1 MKLTRLI
8 RESIKDGRSEAY
20 IALLEDWGRWASYRA
35 GGPQGYAGGTPGET
49 PRFIDDE
56 SALQIERA
64 LATLRKSFKRLCL
77 VFLWHYKSGLD
88 ADDIEARVRGYK
100 WGWDYELNHY
110 HCGYAAIE
118 EMLKRAELKV
128 LEKLKEFEND

>member
-20 IALLEDWGRWASYRA
+20 IALLEDWGRWASFHA

-64 LATLRKSFKRLCL
+64 LATLRRTFPRLLL
-77 VFLWHYKSGLD
+77 VFLWHYKSGMD

-128 LEKLKEFEND
+128 LDALRGPGR

>member
-8 RESIKDGRSEAY
+8 RESIRDGRSEAY

-64 LATLRKSFKRLCL
+64 LATLRRTFPRLLL
-77 VFLWHYKSGLD
+77 VFLWHYKSGMD
-88 ADDIEARVRGYK
+88 ADDIEARVRGYQ

-110 HCGYAAIE
+110 HCNYMAIE
-118 EMLKRAELKV
+118 EMIKRAELKV
-128 LEKLKEFEND
+128 LDALRGLGR